1 MDSPVPDGKERF
13 LTAPMIA
20 SLAVSTLLLALTYLA
35 FPEFGSSGNETSI
48 QWLISSWNKQTD
60 YEHGWLVVPIIAFM
74 LYHARKKIAQ
84 APRRMDWRG
93 LILFIPAIM
102 LLMLSFR
109 VGQPRVAVGA
119 LPLILLGGAWY
130 LAGPQTARLCAFPLL
145 FFWLCIPLPSF
156 QQATVGLQII
166 ATELG
171 HWGATVF
178 GVDTYL
184 QGTNIR
190 STGGHWDAFNI
201 AGGCSGMRSLMA
213 LLMLSAAWAYLSD
226 LKFWKKCVLF
236 LSAIPLAVI
245 GNGVRIT
252 SIVVMAEYG
261 DPEFASKTWHDWS
274 GLLFFFPISL
284 FGLAAVHSLLAGEL
298 IWKPSQRKKL
308 VVKMNKSH

>member
-20 SLAVSTLLLALTYLA
+20 ALAVSTLLLALNYLA
-35 FPEFGSSGNETSI
+35 FPEFGSFGNENSI

-60 YEHGWLVVPIIAFM
+60 YEHGWLVVPIIVFM

-171 HWGATVF
+171 HWGASIF
-178 GVDTYL
+178 GVDTYRRTLGCL
-184 QGTNIR
+184 QYCRRVQRHAFPDGTA
-190 STGGHWDAFNI
+190 HAV
-201 AGGCSGMRSLMA
+201 RSLGLPVRLEILEKMRA
-213 LLMLSAAWAYLSD
+213 LPQRDSPGRHRQRCPHHQHRGDGGIRKSRV
-226 LKFWKKCVLF
+226 CVKN
-236 LSAIPLAVI
+236 LA
-245 GNGVRIT
+245 
-252 SIVVMAEYG
+252 
-261 DPEFASKTWHDWS
+261 
-274 GLLFFFPISL
+274 
-284 FGLAAVHSLLAGEL
+284 
-298 IWKPSQRKKL
+298 
-308 VVKMNKSH
+308 

>member
-20 SLAVSTLLLALTYLA
+20 ALAVSTLLLALNYLA
-35 FPEFGSSGNETSI
+35 FPEFGSFGNENSI

-60 YEHGWLVVPIIAFM
+60 YEHGWLVVPIIVFM

-145 FFWLCIPLPSF
+145 FFWASPCPPSSRLRWDFKSSRRSWGIGGQASSGWIPICR
-156 QQATVGLQII
+156 A
-166 ATELG
+166 
-171 HWGATVF
+171 
-178 GVDTYL
+178 
-184 QGTNIR
+184 
-190 STGGHWDAFNI
+190 
-201 AGGCSGMRSLMA
+201 
-213 LLMLSAAWAYLSD
+213 
-226 LKFWKKCVLF
+226 
-236 LSAIPLAVI
+236 
-245 GNGVRIT
+245 
-252 SIVVMAEYG
+252 
-261 DPEFASKTWHDWS
+261 
-274 GLLFFFPISL
+274 PISAL
-284 FGLAAVHSLLAGEL
+284 PADTGMPSILQEGAAACV
-298 IWKPSQRKKL
+298 P
-308 VVKMNKSH
+308 

>member
-1 MDSPVPDGKERF
+1 MDSPAPDGKERF

-20 SLAVSTLLLALTYLA
+20 ALAVSTLLLALNYLA
-35 FPEFGSSGNETSI
+35 FPEFGSFGNENSI

-60 YEHGWLVVPIIAFM
+60 YEHGWLVVPIIVFM

-130 LAGPQTARLCAFPLL
+130 LAGPQTGRLCAFPLL
-145 FFWLCIPLPSF
+145 FFWLCIPLPTF

-171 HWGATVF
+171 HWGATIF

-261 DPEFASKTWHDWS
+261 NPEFASKTWHDWS
-274 GLLFFFPISL
+274 GLLFFSPSAFSAWQPSTPCWP
-284 FGLAAVHSLLAGEL
+284 GSSSGSRHSARSWLL
-298 IWKPSQRKKL
+298 K
-308 VVKMNKSH
+308 